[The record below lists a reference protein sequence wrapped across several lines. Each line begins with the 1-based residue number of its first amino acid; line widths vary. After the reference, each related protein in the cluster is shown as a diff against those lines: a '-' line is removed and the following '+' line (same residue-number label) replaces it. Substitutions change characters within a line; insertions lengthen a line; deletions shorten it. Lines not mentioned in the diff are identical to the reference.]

1 MAQDSSF
8 AQNDTIQSR
17 IGLSQ
22 ELRNSRWDGSPFRSS
37 IPPPQPDCPPGLPKL
52 AWLGSCC
59 TALRH
64 TAAAQGVI
72 HNGFPHLPARC
83 GLLLAAPGAPRAC
96 QFPGASHLS
105 ISPKTRSRTAAL
117 RLAVRLD
124 LDLLLRRDQFV
135 HPEHGQMILHGFDVG
150 IERPSAVM
158 RMRSSA
164 RTTAVPVAN
173 PIGLTTE
180 AESRNLSV
188 L

>member
-1 MAQDSSF
+1 MDLHSEVRSP
-8 AQNDTIQSR
+8 R
-17 IGLSQ
+17 PSQ
-22 ELRNSRWDGSPFRSS
+22 IVRQACRNW
-37 IPPPQPDCPPGLPKL
+37 PG
-52 AWLGSCC
+52 WG
-59 TALRH
+59 
-64 TAAAQGVI
+64 AAAQ
-72 HNGFPHLPARC
+72 LC
-83 GLLLAAPGAPRAC
+83 DTLLLHRVSFTMAFHIFPRAAVYYWRRRAPRALAN
-96 QFPGASHLS
+96 FLERPHLS